1 MCEILT
7 PDRDRE
13 RVREWLLPSHSR
25 FLNPESGVTIITA
38 LTLRISHSRFSLPI
52 LKVTPETAPEPA
64 PDPEFSGSGVRI
76 GIDFSNFQT
85 HSRFSESHSRNG
97 SRNGSRSRSGVRIS
111 GSGVRIGIYSRSMSM
126 SCLSSCKSHSRF
138 SLPIPIPI
146 FLLKVTPDFVRKS
159 GVTQK

>member
-1 MCEILT
+1 MRNSDSRSGSGAGSGVASSKSLPIPQSRVGSDHYNSSDAQNFSLPILT
-7 PDRDRE
+7 PDSE
-13 RVREWLLPSHSR
+13 SHSR
-25 FLNPESGVTIITA
+25 NGSRNGSRSRIFGIGSEKSG
-38 LTLRISHSRFSLPI
+38 LTFQIFKPTPDF

-64 PDPEFSGSGVRI
+64 PDPEF
-76 GIDFSNFQT
+76 
-85 HSRFSESHSRNG
+85 
-97 SRNGSRSRSGVRIS
+97 S